1 MLMEN
6 INKHYHALAFFDLD
20 GTLLN
25 KDSQLDESV
34 SQALHTIRDNG
45 ILPIIATGRGHFEL
59 EELMAQSGITSA
71 ITMNGQYIIV
81 EGETIYHH
89 KIPLDKLLELKILAE
104 DKNQPMAFYDK
115 SGNWVSGVNQL
126 VKDAYTHIDSPLP
139 TVDNNRHLTDEV
151 NMLLLFT
158 NQAKDVAYYRN
169 LVPAFD
175 YFKNTPFSID
185 VVNAGSN
192 KGTGVQKVVEL
203 LGFTGETYGFGD
215 GPNDLHLLEA
225 VDHATAMGNGIDELK
240 AIADFV
246 STANTDNGIIN
257 AFKHWHLL

>member
-1 MLMEN
+1 MEN